1 MNNTAEI
8 LQLNATSNI
17 AEFNNN
23 YAISMNSK
31 TFKNNELIIDRSA
44 DQIKPLFLKSNHPID
59 YLILEIDGLAILK
72 FPLEFC
78 NRLFSTINMENEYMY
93 TIPWNKFNM
102 EFIPVISLQFKI
114 IKFIIISSYLCQA
127 ELYIQSKFINNDS
140 KMSVLSENLN
150 LQIRQYQEE
159 NIILNQNDN
168 NSTNLNFNGDITGIF
183 IDNVN
188 INEITNFKLKLGKEQ
203 KINYNII
210 QLQVFTKEIDNNC
223 FYIPFNDLEFSDNL
237 FYNNS
242 ENSSIDFNSIQD
254 ISIEIKS
261 NIKQDIKII
270 TFSHN
275 ILRISNGI
283 LGLKNQ
289 SINQTMN
296 NNFKQLITTNK
307 EE

>member
-1 MNNTAEI
+1 M
-8 LQLNATSNI
+8 
-17 AEFNNN
+17 
-23 YAISMNSK
+23 
-31 TFKNNELIIDRSA
+31 
-44 DQIKPLFLKSNHPID
+44 
-59 YLILEIDGLAILK
+59 
-72 FPLEFC
+72 
-78 NRLFSTINMENEYMY
+78 
-93 TIPWNKFNM
+93 
-102 EFIPVISLQFKI
+102 
-114 IKFIIISSYLCQA
+114 
-127 ELYIQSKFINNDS
+127 
-140 KMSVLSENLN
+140 
-150 LQIRQYQEE
+150 
-159 NIILNQNDN
+159 
-168 NSTNLNFNGDITGIF
+168 
-183 IDNVN
+183 
-188 INEITNFKLKLGKEQ
+188 GKEQ

-296 NNFKQLITTNK
+296 NNFKQLITKNK
-307 EE
+307 EK

>member
-1 MNNTAEI
+1 MNNTTQN
-8 LQLNATSNI
+8 LQFNATKS
-17 AEFNNN
+17 NNN
-23 YAISMNSK
+23 YAISMVNK
-31 TFKNNELIIDRSA
+31 TFENNELIIDRSA

-72 FPLEFC
+72 FPLKFC
-78 NRLFSTINMENEYMY
+78 NRLFSTINMGNEYMY

-102 EFIPVISLQFKI
+102 DFIPVVSLQLKI
-114 IKFIIISSYLCQA
+114 IKFIIISSHLCQA

-140 KMSVLSENLN
+140 KMSLISENLN

-168 NSTNLNFNGDITGIF
+168 NSTNLNFYGDITGIF

-188 INEITNFKLKLGKEQ
+188 INEITNFKLKLGNDE

-237 FYNNS
+237 FYNKS
-242 ENSSIDFNSIQD
+242 ENNSIDFSKIQN

-261 NIKQDIKII
+261 NMEQNVKIR

-275 ILRISNGI
+275 ILKISNGM
-283 LGLKNQ
+283 LRLE
-289 SINQTMN
+289 NQTVDQTIN
-296 NNFKQLITTNK
+296 NNFK
-307 EE
+307 